1 MFGQVVMQV
10 NGKTISLYIT
20 VYLLMVV
27 QHYSNAKQ
35 LLAKYTQHLTDVI
48 RHPHKLLLVH
58 IQQLLN
64 FVHALLTIQ
73 AVRHGK
79 VRLTAQMVSMVNQCL
94 VVGSRLLTPVRLPH
108 HHALPIQNQKLKV
121 ALLIFQVKKHI
132 KKLTYALTHTV
143 APYKV
148 NGY

>member
-10 NGKTISLYIT
+10 NGKTISLYMV

-27 QHYSNAKQ
+27 RHYSNAKH
-35 LLAKYTQHLTDVI
+35 LPAKYTQQLADVI
-48 RHPHKLLLVH
+48 RHPHRWLLAH

-64 FVHALLTIQ
+64 SVHAHQIIQ

-79 VRLTAQMVSMVNQCL
+79 VRLTAPMVNMVNLCL
-94 VVGSRLLTPVRLPH
+94 VVGSRLLTLVHLHH

-132 KKLTYALTHTV
+132 KRITYALTHTV